1 MSIVST
7 SAGSTAVTN
16 GEWAPNFTF
25 RVPRAPLRLRSRIGL
40 CAIDGGVY
48 ATDATV
54 NVRCVAPGPEMRG
67 PELPEPPGPAGAWY
81 QRWHRRPYW

>member
-40 CAIDGGVY
+40 YAIDDGVH
-48 ATDATV
+48 ATDAAV
-54 NVRCVAPGPEMRG
+54 NLRGAAPGPEVRG
-67 PELPEPPGPAGAWY
+67 PGPGLAHAWY